1 MPSNH
6 GQPNV
11 PLTNIDVL
19 ERVAR
24 FMRTGDVCHLP
35 PALRGEA
42 DSIVAMCVAG
52 LVVAVQP
59 WPAGAA
65 GAAGPEPGPGASM
78 GEIVR
83 ALTGD
88 ERADADS
95 GLFDDAGP
103 EAE

>member
-1 MPSNH
+1 V
-6 GQPNV
+6 Q
-11 PLTNIDVL
+11 LTNIEVI

-24 FMRTGDVCHLP
+24 FLRTGDVCHLP

-42 DSIVAMCVAG
+42 ESIVATCVAG
-52 LVVAVQP
+52 LAAVVQP

-65 GAAGPEPGPGASM
+65 RPEPGSGASI

-95 GLFDDAGP
+95 GLFDDGGP